1 MQMDKDMEMEF
12 SEQFKKQQR
21 EATFKLGQE
30 VISLS
35 TKAKNDKMDV
45 PDEIL
50 DAESHYRNL
59 LTELEMTQRRYML
72 SQQQKDRVKMKKQ
85 ARITKGNV
93 KGNVNDAKAQLN
105 EFVGDSERD
114 VKQMECDLLE
124 T

>member
-1 MQMDKDMEMEF
+1 MDKDMEMEF

-50 DAESHYRNL
+50 DAESRYRNL

-72 SQQQKDRVKMKKQ
+72 SQQQKDRIKMKKQ

-105 EFVGDSERD
+105 EFMGDSERD

>member
-1 MQMDKDMEMEF
+1 MDKDMEMEF

-72 SQQQKDRVKMKKQ
+72 SQQQKDRIKMKKQ

-105 EFVGDSERD
+105 EFMGDSERD

>member
-72 SQQQKDRVKMKKQ
+72 SQQQKDRIKMKKQ

-105 EFVGDSERD
+105 EFMGDSERD

>member
-1 MQMDKDMEMEF
+1 MDKDMEMEF